1 MSINNL
7 FGFLALITYL
17 LTLIPSNLAKV
28 FPHTTRWKINCY
40 LLKQRRFLG
49 LTAFALSLDHVI
61 ISLNKYHI
69 GLLSLE
75 TYKTYYTGIF
85 VFIIFAILA
94 FTSNDWSI
102 RQLTQKKWKLLHQL
116 TYVALVL
123 LLLHILGLMNSN
135 WTFLT
140 PIGLHITSLVFFMY
154 VTRLLFSGIK
164 VIRQKNQASRQLPK
178 LLPTQAKSTE
188 KACQKL
194 EI

>member
-1 MSINNL
+1 MHEPIVTINSL
-7 FGFLALITYL
+7 FGFLALIIYA
-17 LTLIPSNLAKV
+17 LTLIPSNLTKV
-28 FPHTTRWKINCY
+28 FPHTKQWKINRY

-61 ISLNKYHI
+61 ISLNKYQI
-69 GLLSLE
+69 SLLSIK
-75 TYKTYYTGIF
+75 TYQTYYTGIF
-85 VFIIFAILA
+85 ILIIFAVLA

-102 RQLTQKKWKLLHQL
+102 RQLTQKKWRLLHQL

-123 LLLHILGLMNSN
+123 MLLHIN

-140 PIGLHITSLVFFMY
+140 PMGLHIVSFVSFMY
-154 VTRLLFSGIK
+154 VTRLLFSRIK